1 MKIKFTLFA
10 VVLFCQISV
19 AQEKD
24 SIASREKLAE
34 VVITGQLEPQS
45 IKKSVFNVRVITKE
59 NIKQLAANNLADVL
73 NQYLNISVTSNGD
86 DGRSKVSMFGLD
98 AQYFKILV
106 DNIPLVSDTGMGTNV
121 DLTQVNLDDV
131 ERIEIIEGS
140 MGVTHGANAVTG
152 ILNIITKKGGGYKW
166 QISATVQEETVGK
179 EFALFDKG
187 RHIQSVKIGHNFN
200 ENWFVNIGANRN
212 AMAGFYENR
221 QGKDYDKNDGLRGY
235 TQLPKEQL
243 VGNAILGYQ
252 KDAFRIFYKFDYY
265 GEDVHFYSPILN
277 IQDNYPFPDTYFA
290 KDKRYI
296 TNRFYHHLNASG
308 NVFSKLKYNVSVSQ
322 QKQER
327 DLENF
332 EYQIETRK
340 EFNNERK
347 NYQSKEVFYSTGTL
361 SNFFDSKKVDFQ
373 LGYEITNENGFYD
386 SSVGA
391 FRDDNQQAVD
401 IRKRLE
407 NYDIYSVAEISVS
420 DKFSIRPG
428 LRFSF
433 QSAFENQYAS
443 SLGLRYLFDKGLEAR
458 VSLGKSYRTPNFDEL
473 YTYFV
478 DSNHNMQ
485 GNPDLI
491 PENSTS
497 YEVSFKR
504 ACTFDSGG
512 QISNNLA
519 VTYLD
524 VDDRIDLVTTQVK
537 PTWNYKYLNINKY
550 KMWNIST
557 VEQYTYKN
565 WNVMLGAA
573 VVGISRKLDLAAEN
587 LVSDDKFFYSLRLN
601 SSISYNISKWNTL
614 LAVFY
619 KYNGQQQ
626 QYVAG
631 TGADGKAG
639 FFLEELQPYSWMD
652 ASIRKSFFKN
662 QFEVTVGARNLFNV
676 TSLQSVQNGGGGD
689 ASGGAHGGTSADMM
703 LGYGRSYFLK
713 LTYNL
718 NFN

>member
-1 MKIKFTLFA
+1 MKIKITFFA
-10 VVLFCQISV
+10 GLLFCTYSF
-19 AQEKD
+19 AQQKD
-24 SIASREKLAE
+24 TIKSAEKLSE
-34 VVITGQLEPQS
+34 VVVTGQFEPQS
-45 IKKSVFNVRVITKE
+45 IKKSVFNVRVISKE

-152 ILNIITKKGGGYKW
+152 ILNIITKKAGGYKW
-166 QISATVQEETVGK
+166 QISAAIQEETVGK
-179 EFALFDKG
+179 EFAFFDQG

-200 ENWFVNIGANRN
+200 ENWFVNIGGNRN
-212 AMAGFYENR
+212 AMAGFYDNR
-221 QGKDYDKNDGLRGY
+221 QGKDYDVNDGLRGY

-265 GEDVHFYSPILN
+265 GEDVHYYNPLVN
-277 IQDNYPFPDTYFA
+277 IQDNYPFADTYFSR
-290 KDKRYI
+290 DKRYI
-296 TNRFYHHLNASG
+296 TNRYYHHLNASG
-308 NVFSKLKYNVSVSQ
+308 NLFSKLKYNVSVSQ

-332 EYQIETRK
+332 VYHMDTKQESD
-340 EFNNERK
+340 NERDT
-347 NYQSKEVFYSTGTL
+347 YQSKEVFYSTGTL
-361 SNFFDSKKVDFQ
+361 SNFFDNKKVDFQ
-373 LGYEITNENGFYD
+373 LGYEITNEKGFYD

-391 FRDDNQQAVD
+391 FRDDNQQGVD

-407 NYDIYSVAEISVS
+407 NYDIFSVAEIGLN

-443 SLGLRYLFDKGLEAR
+443 SLGLRYLFDKGLEVRA
-458 VSLGKSYRTPNFDEL
+458 SLGKSYRTPNFDEL

-504 ACTFDSGG
+504 ACTFDSGA

-519 VTYLD
+519 VTFLD
-524 VDDRIDLVTTQVK
+524 VDDRIDMVVTQTI
-537 PTWNYKYLNINKY
+537 PSWNYKYLNINKY

-557 VEQYTYKN
+557 VEQYTHKN

-573 VVGISRKLDLAAEN
+573 VVGISRRLDLAAEN
-587 LVSDDKFFYSLRLN
+587 LVSDDKFFYSFRLN
-601 SSISYNISKWNTL
+601 SSISYNIPKWNTL

-631 TGADGKAG
+631 TGADGKVT
-639 FFLEELQPYSWMD
+639 FFLSELQPYSWMD
-652 ASIRKSFFKN
+652 ASVRKSLFKN

-676 TSLQSVQNGGGGD
+676 TNLQSVQNGGGD
-689 ASGGAHGGTSADMM
+689 ASGGAHGGGTSTDMM

-713 LTYNL
+713 LSYNL

>member
-1 MKIKFTLFA
+1 MKIKITLFA
-10 VVLFCQISV
+10 GLVFCTYSF
-19 AQEKD
+19 AQQKD
-24 SIASREKLAE
+24 TIKSAEKLSE
-34 VVITGQLEPQS
+34 VVVTGQLEPQS
-45 IKKSVFNVRVITKE
+45 IKKSVFNVRVISKE

-73 NQYLNISVTSNGD
+73 NQYLNISVTSSGE

-98 AQYFKILV
+98 AQYFKILI

-166 QISATVQEETVGK
+166 QISAAIQEETVGN
-179 EFALFDKG
+179 EFAFFDKG
-187 RHIQSVKIGHNFN
+187 RHIQSAKIGYNIN
-200 ENWFVNIGANRN
+200 ENWFVNIGGNRN
-212 AMAGFYENR
+212 VMAGYYDDK

-265 GEDVHFYSPILN
+265 GEDVHYYNPILN

-290 KDKRYI
+290 KDKRYF

-308 NVFSKLKYNVSVSQ
+308 NLSQLKYNVSVSH
-322 QKQER
+322 QKQKR

-332 EYQIETRK
+332 NYQIEK
-340 EFNNERK
+340 QEEFANKRDT
-347 NYQSKEVFYSTGTL
+347 YQSKEVFYSTGAL
-361 SNFFDSKKVDFQ
+361 SNFFDNKKVDFQ

-386 SSVGA
+386 SSVGT
-391 FRDDNQQAVD
+391 FRDDQQQDKD

-407 NYDIYSVAEISVS
+407 NYDIYTVAEIGLSE
-420 DKFSIRPG
+420 KFSVRPG

-433 QSAFENQYAS
+433 QSAFKNQYAS

-458 VSLGKSYRTPNFDEL
+458 ASLGTSYRTPNFDEL

-485 GNPDLI
+485 GNPDLV

-504 ACTFDSGG
+504 ACSFDSGA

-524 VDDRIDLVTTQVK
+524 VNDRIDMVVTQVI
-537 PTWNYKYLNINKY
+537 PTWNYKYMNINKY

-587 LVSDDKFFYSLRLN
+587 LVSDDKFFYSFRVN
-601 SSISYNISKWNTL
+601 SSISYNIPKWNTL

-631 TGADGKAG
+631 TGTDGKSG
-639 FFLEELQPYSWMD
+639 FFLSTLEPYSWMD
-652 ASIRKSFFKN
+652 ASIRKAFFKN
-662 QFEVTVGARNLFNV
+662 QFEVTLGARNLFNV
-676 TSLQSVQNGGGGD
+676 TNLQSVQNGGGGD
-689 ASGGAHGGTSADMM
+689 ATGGAHGGGTSSDMM

-713 LTYNL
+713 LSYNL

>member
-1 MKIKFTLFA
+1 MKIKITLFA
-10 VVLFCQISV
+10 GFLFCTYSF
-19 AQEKD
+19 AQQKD
-24 SIASREKLAE
+24 SIASKEKLSE
-34 VVITGQLEPQS
+34 VVVTGQFEPQS
-45 IKKSVFNVRVITKE
+45 IKKSVFNVRVISKE

-166 QISATVQEETVGK
+166 QISAAIQEETVGK
-179 EFALFDKG
+179 EFAFFDQG

-200 ENWFVNIGANRN
+200 ENWFVNIGGNRN
-212 AMAGFYENR
+212 AMAGFYDNR
-221 QGKDYDKNDGLRGY
+221 QGKDYDVNDGLRGY

-265 GEDVHFYSPILN
+265 GEDVHYYNPLIN
-277 IQDNYPFPDTYFA
+277 IQDNYPFADTYFSR
-290 KDKRYI
+290 DKRYI
-296 TNRFYHHLNASG
+296 TNRYYHHLNASG
-308 NVFSKLKYNVSVSQ
+308 NLFSKLKYNVSVSQ

-327 DLENF
+327 DLEKF
-332 EYQIETRK
+332 VYQLDAKQEVD
-340 EFNNERK
+340 NERDT
-347 NYQSKEVFYSTGTL
+347 YQSKEVFYSTGTL
-361 SNFFDSKKVDFQ
+361 SNFFDNKKVDFQ

-391 FRDDNQQAVD
+391 FRDDNQVGQD

-407 NYDIYSVAEISVS
+407 NYDIFSVAEISVN

-458 VSLGKSYRTPNFDEL
+458 ASLGKSYRTPNFDEL

-504 ACTFDSGG
+504 ACTFDSGA

-519 VTYLD
+519 VTFLD
-524 VDDRIDLVTTQVK
+524 VDDRIDMVVTQTI
-537 PTWNYKYLNINKY
+537 PSWNYKYLNINKY

-557 VEQYTYKN
+557 VEQYTHKN

-573 VVGISRKLDLAAEN
+573 VVGISRRLDLAAEN
-587 LVSDDKFFYSLRLN
+587 LVSDDKFFYSFRLN
-601 SSISYNISKWNTL
+601 SSISYNIPKWNTL

-631 TGADGKAG
+631 TGADGKAA
-639 FFLEELQPYSWMD
+639 FFLSELQPYSWMD
-652 ASIRKSFFKN
+652 ASVRKSFFKN

-676 TSLQSVQNGGGGD
+676 TNLQSVQNGGGD
-689 ASGGAHGGTSADMM
+689 ASGGAHGGGTSTDMM

-713 LTYNL
+713 LSYNL

>member
-1 MKIKFTLFA
+1 MKIKITLFA
-10 VVLFCQISV
+10 AFLFCQISV

-24 SIASREKLAE
+24 TTAVNKLSE
-34 VVITGQLEPQS
+34 VVVTGQLEPQS
-45 IKKSVFNVRVITKE
+45 IKKSVFNVRVISKE

-86 DGRSKVSMFGLD
+86 DGRSKASMFGLD

-166 QISATVQEETVGK
+166 QISASLQEETVGN
-179 EFALFDKG
+179 EFAFFDKG
-187 RHIQSVKIGHNFN
+187 RHIQSAKIGHNFN

-212 AMAGFYENR
+212 AMSGFYDNR
-221 QGKDYDKNDGLRGY
+221 QGKDYDKNDELRGY

-252 KDAFRIFYKFDYY
+252 KEDFRIFYKFDYY
-265 GEDVHFYSPILN
+265 GEDVHYYNPILN
-277 IQDNYPFPDTYFA
+277 IQDNYPFPDTYFS

-308 NVFSKLKYNVSVSQ
+308 NLFSKLKYNVSISE

-332 EYQIETRK
+332 NYQIETHQ
-340 EFNNERK
+340 EFDNKRNT
-347 NYQSKEVFYSTGTL
+347 YQSKEVFYSTGTL
-361 SNFFDSKKVDFQ
+361 SNFFDNKKVDFQ

-391 FRDDNQQAVD
+391 FRDDNQQGVD

-407 NYDIYSVAEISVS
+407 NYDIYSVAEIGISE
-420 DKFSIRPG
+420 KFSIRPG

-433 QSAFENQYAS
+433 QTAFENQYAS

-458 VSLGKSYRTPNFDEL
+458 ASLGKSYRTPNFDEL

-497 YEVSFKR
+497 YEGSFKR
-504 ACTFDSGG
+504 TCTFDSGA

-524 VDDRIDLVTTQVK
+524 VDDRIDMVLTQVK
-537 PTWNYKYLNINKY
+537 PTLNYRYVNINKY

-557 VEQYTYKN
+557 VEQYAYKN

-601 SSISYNISKWNTL
+601 SSISYNIPKWNTL
-614 LAVFY
+614 LAIFY

-631 TGADGKAG
+631 TGDDGKSG
-639 FFLEELQPYSWMD
+639 FFLNELKPYSWMD

-662 QFEVTVGARNLFNV
+662 QFEATLGARNLFDV
-676 TSLQSVQNGGGGD
+676 TNLQSVQNGGGGD
-689 ASGGAHGGTSADMM
+689 ASGGAHGGTTTDMM

>member
-1 MKIKFTLFA
+1 MKIKITLFA
-10 VVLFCQISV
+10 GFLFCTYSF
-19 AQEKD
+19 AQQKD
-24 SIASREKLAE
+24 SIASKEKLSE
-34 VVITGQLEPQS
+34 VVVTGQFEPQS
-45 IKKSVFNVRVITKE
+45 IKKSVFNVRVISKE

-166 QISATVQEETVGK
+166 QISAAIQEETVGK
-179 EFALFDKG
+179 EFAFFDQG

-200 ENWFVNIGANRN
+200 ENWFVNIGGNRN
-212 AMAGFYENR
+212 AMAGFYDNK
-221 QGKDYDKNDGLRGY
+221 QGKDYDVNDGLRGY

-265 GEDVHFYSPILN
+265 GEDVHYYNPLIN
-277 IQDNYPFPDTYFA
+277 IQDNYPFADTYFSR
-290 KDKRYI
+290 DKRYI
-296 TNRFYHHLNASG
+296 TNRYYHHLNASG
-308 NVFSKLKYNVSVSQ
+308 NLFTKLKYNVSVSQ

-327 DLENF
+327 DLEKF
-332 EYQIETRK
+332 VYQLDTKQEVD
-340 EFNNERK
+340 NERDT
-347 NYQSKEVFYSTGTL
+347 YQSKEVFYSTGTL
-361 SNFFDSKKVDFQ
+361 SNFFDNKKVDFQ

-391 FRDDNQQAVD
+391 FRDDNQVGQD

-407 NYDIYSVAEISVS
+407 NYDIFSVAEISVN

-458 VSLGKSYRTPNFDEL
+458 ASLGKSYRTPNFDEL

-504 ACTFDSGG
+504 ACTFDSGA

-519 VTYLD
+519 VTFLD
-524 VDDRIDLVTTQVK
+524 VDDRIDMVVTQTI
-537 PTWNYKYLNINKY
+537 PNWNYKYLNINKY

-573 VVGISRKLDLAAEN
+573 VVGISRRLDLAAEN
-587 LVSDDKFFYSLRLN
+587 LVSDDKFFYSFRLN
-601 SSISYNISKWNTL
+601 SSVSYNIPKWNTL

-631 TGADGKAG
+631 TGTDGKAG
-639 FFLEELQPYSWMD
+639 FFLSELQPYSWMD

-676 TSLQSVQNGGGGD
+676 TNLQSVQNGGGD
-689 ASGGAHGGTSADMM
+689 ASGGAHGGGTSTDMM

-713 LTYNL
+713 LSYNL

>member
-1 MKIKFTLFA
+1 MKIKITLFA
-10 VVLFCQISV
+10 GFLFCTYSF
-19 AQEKD
+19 AQQKD
-24 SIASREKLAE
+24 IIASKEKLSE
-34 VVITGQLEPQS
+34 VVVTGQFEPQS
-45 IKKSVFNVRVITKE
+45 IKKSVFNVRVISKE
-59 NIKQLAANNLADVL
+59 NIKQLAANNLVDVL

-166 QISATVQEETVGK
+166 QISAAIQEETVGK
-179 EFALFDKG
+179 EFAFFDQG

-200 ENWFVNIGANRN
+200 ENWFVNIGGNRN
-212 AMAGFYENR
+212 AMAGFYDNR
-221 QGKDYDKNDGLRGY
+221 QGKDYDVNDGLRGY

-265 GEDVHFYSPILN
+265 GEDVHYYNPLIN
-277 IQDNYPFPDTYFA
+277 IQDNYPFADTYFSR
-290 KDKRYI
+290 DKRYI
-296 TNRFYHHLNASG
+296 TNRYYHHLNASG
-308 NVFSKLKYNVSVSQ
+308 NLFSKLKYNVSVSQ

-327 DLENF
+327 DLEKF
-332 EYQIETRK
+332 VYQLDTKQEVD
-340 EFNNERK
+340 NERDT
-347 NYQSKEVFYSTGTL
+347 YQSKEVFYSTGTL
-361 SNFFDSKKVDFQ
+361 SNFFDNKKVDFQ

-391 FRDDNQQAVD
+391 FRDDNQVGQD

-407 NYDIYSVAEISVS
+407 NYDIFSVAEISVN

-458 VSLGKSYRTPNFDEL
+458 ASLGKSYRTPNFDEL

-504 ACTFDSGG
+504 ACSFDSGA

-519 VTYLD
+519 VTFLD
-524 VDDRIDLVTTQVK
+524 VDDRIDMVVTQTI
-537 PTWNYKYLNINKY
+537 PSWNYKYLNINKY

-557 VEQYTYKN
+557 VEQYTHKN

-573 VVGISRKLDLAAEN
+573 VVGISRRLDLAAEN
-587 LVSDDKFFYSLRLN
+587 LVSDDKFFYSFRLN
-601 SSISYNISKWNTL
+601 SSISYNIPKWNAL

-631 TGADGKAG
+631 TGADGKAA
-639 FFLEELQPYSWMD
+639 FFLSELQPYSWMD
-652 ASIRKSFFKN
+652 ASVRKSFFKN

-676 TSLQSVQNGGGGD
+676 TNLQSVQNGGGD
-689 ASGGAHGGTSADMM
+689 ASGGAHGGGTSTDMM

-713 LTYNL
+713 LSYNL